1 MTTSTSTSE
10 QVPQHIALIMDG
22 NRRWAKQNKMA
33 ALQGH
38 EYVSNKMIEPLAE
51 RCIKQGVKYLTLWAF
66 STENWRREK
75 SEVDGLMQI
84 FRTGLQKNGERL
96 HKLGIRLNV
105 IGDLG
110 HFPED
115 IQKGVQHW
123 MDETAGNTRL
133 TITFALNYGGRDEI
147 LRAIHKM
154 SQEISVETLREKPLS
169 QEVFAKYLDTVGMP
183 DPDLIIRPGGELRLS
198 GYLPWQ
204 GVYAE
209 LYFTDILMP
218 DFTADELD
226 KAIAEFQR
234 RKRNFGK

>member
-1 MTTSTSTSE
+1 MSSL
-10 QVPQHIALIMDG
+10 QHIALIMDG

-51 RCIKQGVKYLTLWAF
+51 RCIQHGVKYLTLWAF
-66 STENWRREK
+66 STENWNREK
-75 SEVDGLMQI
+75 TEVDGLMHI
-84 FRTGLQKNGERL
+84 FRTGLQRNGERL

-115 IQKGVQHW
+115 IQAGVEHW
-123 MDETAGNTRL
+123 MKETSGNTRL
-133 TITFALNYGGRDEI
+133 TVTFALNYGGRDEV
-147 LRAIHKM
+147 LRAVQRMAQDLSLVQLK
-154 SQEISVETLREKPLS
+154 QLRKKPLT
-169 QEVFAKYLDTVGMP
+169 QEEFSKYFDTAGMP

-204 GVYAE
+204 SAYAE

-218 DFTADELD
+218 DFMPDELD
-226 KAIAEFQR
+226 RAIAEFQR
-234 RKRNFGK
+234 RKRNFGT